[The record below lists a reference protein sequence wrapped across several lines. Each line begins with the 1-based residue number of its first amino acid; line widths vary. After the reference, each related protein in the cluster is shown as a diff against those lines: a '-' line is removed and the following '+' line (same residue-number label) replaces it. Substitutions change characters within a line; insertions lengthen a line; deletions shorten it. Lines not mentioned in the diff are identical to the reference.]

1 MAGTELTRSRPAR
14 WMLTGLLA
22 LAPLASTGALLN
34 TAAAPTVNG
43 ILWCCVAPQKAKNGP
58 KMPAAP
64 QTLRLIAIAP
74 SRLRRGRLRGQGI
87 DSVGLRR
94 SLLRRKQA
102 MLSQWAGPARYV
114 RAVTP
119 QEFEL
124 PLLVGNL
131 YDGTDLKKFEAAVL
145 AVPGVRW
152 ARANMA
158 GGFARVGWEQEAL
171 VDPQAVVAAAQ
182 AAGFSV
188 RAYNPTDTEEPLA
201 AQRRAWLLRL
211 GVATFGAIA
220 TMFLAEPLYY
230 ETGQIGTQDAALLQ
244 LLRYLGMVLGT
255 ATAGFAAWPFFL
267 RAAQGLA
274 WRRVGMDALASVA
287 VLATWAVSVY
297 GFVVQGPVYFDS
309 LTMFVA
315 LIVGAR
321 LFDGVLRERIM
332 AAVSHHVG
340 RVPDLARIVRGAA
353 LVEVPAEWLSP
364 GHIIELRPGD
374 RAPADGVIVRGR
386 STLDESMLTGEAVGI
401 LREPG
406 ATVHSG
412 AVVLDGT
419 LRVRVT
425 RVGDDSTQ
433 GRLARLAEE
442 AERPSGRAQRLA
454 DRLGH
459 WGTLT
464 ILGVAVATGIF
475 WSLVQPELAIP
486 AAVAVLVITCPCAL
500 GLAIPAAS
508 AAAMASALRQGML
521 VKRAESLE
529 DLARVAHV
537 VFDKTGTLT
546 QGEPAIVAMAGDVS
560 QALRVAAELEAGSS
574 HPLARAVA
582 RAAASEGLPVFT
594 SPEDLLTEPGAGLA
608 GTVTGEAAR
617 VGTALWLERGGYF
630 LPEDLVAKA
639 HRWMQQ
645 GRTVLWVG
653 VGGRAIGVLAAED
666 SVREDAS
673 EVVAA
678 VMQRGLAVSLLTGDH
693 AGAAQRIAQ
702 KLGMARVTADVL
714 PDGKCQVVTRLRE
727 QGGVAMVGD
736 GLNDAPALAA
746 ADVGIALARG
756 ADLATLKADVVLVGD
771 RLGAVNDLLALAVRT
786 RRIVRENLFLA
797 FLYNAIAVPLAV
809 AGWVTPLVAAILM
822 PASSLVVLLNTVR
835 PRR

>member
-1 MAGTELTRSRPAR
+1 MASPEITRSRSAR

-22 LAPLASTGALLN
+22 LAPLASAGGLLS

-43 ILWCCVAPQKAKNGP
+43 VLWCCVAPYKAKNGP
-58 KMPAAP
+58 KMPAPP
-64 QTLRLIAIAP
+64 QSLRLIAIAP
-74 SRLRRGRLRGQGI
+74 SRLRRGRLRGQVL
-87 DSVGLRR
+87 DCEGLRR
-94 SLLRRKQA
+94 ALLRSKQS
-102 MLSQWAGPARYV
+102 MLAPRVGPARYV
-114 RAVTP
+114 RDSSPT
-119 QEFEL
+119 ELEL

-131 YDGTDLKKFEAAVL
+131 YDGSDLKKFEAAIL
-145 AVPGVRW
+145 TVPGVRW
-152 ARANMA
+152 ARANLA
-158 GGFARVGWEQEAL
+158 GGFARVGWEKEAL

-182 AAGFSV
+182 AAGFTV
-188 RAYNPTDTEEPLA
+188 RAYNPADTEEPLA

-220 TMFLAEPLYY
+220 TMFVAEPLYY
-230 ETGQIGTQDAALLQ
+230 EIAHPSAQDTSLLQ

-274 WRRVGMDALASVA
+274 WRRLGMDALATVA
-287 VLATWAVSVY
+287 VIATWVVSVY
-297 GFVVQGPVYFDS
+297 GFMTHGPVYFDS

-315 LIVGAR
+315 LLVGAR

-332 AAVSHHVG
+332 SAVSHHVG

-364 GHIIELRPGD
+364 GHIIELRPGE
-374 RAPADGVIVRGR
+374 RVPADGVIVRGR
-386 STLDESMLTGEAVGI
+386 STLDESMLTGESTGI
-401 LREPG
+401 LRETG
-406 ATVHSG
+406 VLVHSG
-412 AVVLDGT
+412 AVVVDGT
-419 LRVRVT
+419 LRLRVT
-425 RVGDDSTQ
+425 RVGEDSTQ

-459 WGTLT
+459 WGTLI
-464 ILGVAVATGIF
+464 ILGVALATGVF

-521 VKRAESLE
+521 VKRAEALE
-529 DLARVAHV
+529 DLARVQHL

-546 QGEPAIVAMAGDVS
+546 RGEPSIVGVAGEIS
-560 QALRVAAELEAGSS
+560 SGLRIAAQLEAGSS

-582 RAAASEGLPVFT
+582 KAAAMEGMAAGAP
-594 SPEDLLTEPGAGLA
+594 PEDLVTEPGAGLA
-608 GTVTGEAAR
+608 GTVDGCPAR
-617 VGTALWLERGGYF
+617 VGTAIWLERGGYF
-630 LPEDLVAKA
+630 LPADLVAKA

-653 VGGRAIGVLAAED
+653 SAGRGIAVMAAED
-666 SVREDAS
+666 EVREDAP
-673 EVVAA
+673 A
-678 VMQRGLAVSLLTGDH
+678 VLNDIAQRGLGVSLLTGDH
-693 AGAAQRIAQ
+693 AEAARRLAG
-702 KLGMARVTADVL
+702 KLGLTHVTSDVL
-714 PDGKCQVVTRLRE
+714 PEGKCQVVARLAQ

-756 ADLATLKADVVLVGD
+756 VDLATLKADVVLVGD
-771 RLGAVNDLLALAVRT
+771 RLGAVTDLLALAVRT

-797 FLYNAIAVPLAV
+797 LLYNIVAVPLAV
-809 AGWVTPLVAAILM
+809 MGWVTPLVAAVLM